1 MCPFNKGKR
10 GPFLFCGRGGVF
22 FLGCVMVFSGC
33 LGPIARG
40 PRSKTSNASR
50 PPEGATEGIGK
61 TVSHDSFNGSHQTQH
76 FIPPLSTFRVRSP
89 YGPRGRKFHTGVD
102 LIESARGGD
111 PIFASWKGVVETV
124 SHRGGYGRMVLLRHG
139 EMGYTRYAHLQK
151 VTVRKGQTIQQGQ
164 TIGFVGKSGR
174 ATGPHLHFEI
184 LTPKYK
190 TVDPTPYLFPVHH
203 DTPLARSRLSTAQ
216 FPVTSF
222 PPALPSPQKL
232 K

>member
-1 MCPFNKGKR
+1 MCLFNRGKR
-10 GPFLFCGRGGVF
+10 GPLPLWRGGAF
-22 FLGCVMVFSGC
+22 FLGSVMVFSGC

-40 PRSKTSNASR
+40 PRSKISTASR
-50 PPEGATEGIGK
+50 PPVRTSTGEK
-61 TVSHDSFNGSHQTQH
+61 KMVSHDSFNGVRQTQH
-76 FIPPLSTFRVRSP
+76 FIPPLSTFRIRSP

-102 LIESARGGD
+102 LIESSRGGD

-139 EMGYTRYAHLQK
+139 EMGFTRYAHLQK

-184 LTPKYK
+184 LTLKYK
-190 TVDPTPYLFPVHH
+190 TVDPTPYLFPVRH
-203 DTPLARSRLSTAQ
+203 DTPVALQRLSTAQ
-216 FPVTSF
+216 FPGTSL
-222 PPALPSPQKL
+222 PPAMASPQKL